1 MTVWIEKGPITK
13 KKKTKYSGS
22 IYSDTVKG
30 GGLEEINNDN
40 QA

>member
-13 KKKTKYSGS
+13 KKKTN
-22 IYSDTVKG
+22 SDTVKG
-30 GGLEEINNDN
+30 VGLEEINNDN